1 MNRGLSMITAFLVLT
16 AALSVGGTVM
26 SKERND
32 CTRENERYALLEDAF
47 TERTRGILEERGY
60 RNSGVTVTWTREN
73 GGARSYRVEIRHRM
87 IGSLGEAEKERLTEE
102 LCCEEFCRET
112 EELSIVYI

>member
-26 SKERND
+26 RKERND
-32 CTRENERYALLEDAF
+32 CIRENERYALLEDAF
-47 TERTRGILEERGY
+47 TERTRGILEARGY

-73 GGARSYRVEIRHRM
+73 GGARSYRVEIHHRM

>member
-47 TERTRGILEERGY
+47 TEIFKGPMSDL
-60 RNSGVTVTWTREN
+60 
-73 GGARSYRVEIRHRM
+73 RM
-87 IGSLGEAEKERLTEE
+87 QTI
-102 LCCEEFCRET
+102 
-112 EELSIVYI
+112 

>member
-47 TERTRGILEERGY
+47 T
-60 RNSGVTVTWTREN
+60 
-73 GGARSYRVEIRHRM
+73 
-87 IGSLGEAEKERLTEE
+87 
-102 LCCEEFCRET
+102 
-112 EELSIVYI
+112 